1 MWAVAQNG
9 PDSWSPD
16 LWSKY
21 EWMWDA
27 DGELYY
33 CQSTYDAETEED
45 ALSAEGADA
54 DDVAAGCGGFSWTWM
69 RGSLDIEG
77 LWSDEWGGSQDVSPF
92 SWNGN
97 AVTQAN
103 NEEGWLIAQNGPD
116 SWSPDLWSKYEW
128 TWDAD
133 GEAYYCQSTY
143 DAATEEDAVAAARA
157 DAGDLDAGCGGFG
170 WTWMRESLDIEG
182 TWEDEWGG
190 TQDVSAFDWNG
201 NAITQAHNDEGWLIA
216 QNGPDSWSP
225 DLWSKYEW
233 TWDADGEAYYCQS
246 TYDAATEE
254 DAVAAA
260 RADAGDLDAGCGGF
274 GWTWMRESLDIEGTW
289 EDEWGGTQDVSA
301 FDWNGNAITQA
312 HNDEGWLIAQNG
324 PDSWSPDL
332 WSKYEWT
339 WDEEGNLYYCQS
351 TYDAETEEDAVSAA
365 RADAGDLGAG
375 CGGFGWTWMY

>member
-1 MWAVAQNG
+1 
-9 PDSWSPD
+9 
-16 LWSKY
+16 
-21 EWMWDA
+21 
-27 DGELYY
+27 
-33 CQSTYDAETEED
+33 
-45 ALSAEGADA
+45 
-54 DDVAAGCGGFSWTWM
+54 M

-182 TWEDEWGG
+182 VWSDEWGG

-201 NAITQAHNDEGWLIA
+201 NAITQAHNDEG
-216 QNGPDSWSP
+216 
-225 DLWSKYEW
+225 
-233 TWDADGEAYYCQS
+233 
-246 TYDAATEE
+246 
-254 DAVAAA
+254 
-260 RADAGDLDAGCGGF
+260 
-274 GWTWMRESLDIEGTW
+274 
-289 EDEWGGTQDVSA
+289 
-301 FDWNGNAITQA
+301 
-312 HNDEGWLIAQNG
+312 
-324 PDSWSPDL
+324 
-332 WSKYEWT
+332 
-339 WDEEGNLYYCQS
+339 
-351 TYDAETEEDAVSAA
+351 
-365 RADAGDLGAG
+365 
-375 CGGFGWTWMY
+375 